1 MAEEDKAKPMKK
13 YNINNEIPVPP
24 PLVQEEGGAGDSLE
38 HMLSSIDHQ
47 HEFSEEERRLTALIE
62 AVRLLVT
69 RLESFATSNDKTKKK
84 IGEQAHAIRSLVYH
98 LEEHTDKLKTI
109 VIQANLS
116 PQSMNELDKYVTD
129 IIEKEKKL
137 LDGHRK
143 RQNQEWDKQNNY
155 LKTIVHDN
163 KGVWLSNKVFWW
175 AIGIFEL
182 AICIAIYF
190 GGKALVAAIG

>member
-1 MAEEDKAKPMKK
+1 MKK
-13 YNINNEIPVPP
+13 YIINQEIPVPP
-24 PLVQEEGGAGDSLE
+24 PMQEPGGTGSPLE

-47 HEFSEEERRLTALIE
+47 HEFSEEERRLIALIE

-69 RLESFATSNDKTKKK
+69 RLESFATSSDSTCEK
-84 IGEQAHAIRSLVYH
+84 IGEQANAIRSLVNH
-98 LEEHTDKLKTI
+98 LEKHTDKLKTI

-116 PQSMNELDKYVTD
+116 PQSMNELDTYVTD

-143 RQNQEWDKQNNY
+143 RQNQEWCEQNNH

-175 AIGIFEL
+175 AISIFEL
-182 AICIAIYF
+182 AVCIAIYF
-190 GGKALVAAIG
+190 GGKALEEAIG

>member
-1 MAEEDKAKPMKK
+1 MKK

-24 PLVQEEGGAGDSLE
+24 PMQKPGDTGSPLE

-62 AVRLLVT
+62 AVRLLVAK
-69 RLESFATSNDKTKKK
+69 LECFATSNVSTCEK
-84 IGEQAHAIRSLVYH
+84 IGEQAHAIRSLVNH
-98 LEEHTDKLKTI
+98 LEEHTDKLRTI

-116 PQSMNELDKYVTD
+116 PQSMNELDTYVTD
-129 IIEKEKKL
+129 IIEKEKSL
-137 LDGHRK
+137 LESHRK
-143 RQNQEWDKQNNY
+143 RQYQEWGEQNNH
-155 LKTIVHDN
+155 LKAIVHDN

-182 AICIAIYF
+182 AVCIAIYF
-190 GGKALVAAIG
+190 GGKALMASIG